1 MGVSCV
7 PSLNIPSGKSGQ
19 QVIESINKQLES
31 FGAQK
36 CGQFNVEC
44 DTYFSVNQMTA
55 QNAESNESNVGPGAP
70 GAQSSRVLNLFHS
83 SEYPMSCFALL
94 DTGSSLVA
102 DSAFDMIIMNLSA
115 IYSNKKMSRL
125 EVRGQKW
132 TLSDFCIRIGSCSLG
147 PSLKGVLL
155 EIEYKPSV
163 VANHCWDLIKEL
175 AQSLCGSGIS
185 VINQW
190 MASRMNELYS
200 PMDTIKQY
208 NYHFNQ
214 LRKTNTSS
222 TQIQSTTQ

>member
-7 PSLNIPSGKSGQ
+7 HSLTIPSGKSGQ
-19 QVIESINKQLES
+19 QVIESINKRLES

-36 CGQFNVEC
+36 CGQFSVDS
-44 DTYFSVNQMTA
+44 DTYYSVNQMTG
-55 QNAESNESNVGPGAP
+55 QTPEGSDSTVTTPG
-70 GAQSSRVLNLFHS
+70 GQTSRVLNVFHC
-83 SEYPMSCFALL
+83 SEYPMSCFGLL
-94 DTGSSLVA
+94 DTGTSLVA
-102 DSAFDMIIMNLSA
+102 DSTFDLILLNLSA
-115 IYSNKKMSRL
+115 NYSNKKMNRI

-132 TLSDFCIRIGSCSLG
+132 SLHDFCVRIGSCSLG

-185 VINQW
+185 VANQW
-190 MASRMNELYS
+190 MASRMNEMYS

-214 LRKTNTSS
+214 LRKANTSN
-222 TQIQSTTQ
+222 TQTIIK